1 VFLYLEAKLEEEN
14 VRLKDV
20 IPKFD
25 KENRGYLLYDEF
37 GKMIR
42 SLGVKLNPVQF
53 NDVIKGRCPPY

>member
-1 VFLYLEAKLEEEN
+1 

-37 GKMIR
+37 AKMIR
-42 SLGVKLNPVQF
+42 SLGVKLNPVQL
-53 NDVIKGRCPPY
+53 NDVIKGITHLLTFSVTHSLTN